1 MCVRDIEFTYFY
13 DFSFGCWNCSNS
25 IGPPSPKFK
34 WSTHYSCIGWKINE
48 IISGKEMNYIFL
60 IKLMK
65 RNDFILSLKQDFNMK
80 HTLEPISVSRCPL
93 SPVQAEFLDSS
104 RYYGTRMQCLLG
116 ICCKWKLAVIR
127 HLKLLQHNLCHC

>member
-34 WSTHYSCIGWKINE
+34 WSTHYSCIRWKINE

-65 RNDFILSLKQDFNMK
+65 RNDFILSLKQGFNK
-80 HTLEPISVSRCPL
+80 EHTLEPISVS
-93 SPVQAEFLDSS
+93 
-104 RYYGTRMQCLLG
+104 
-116 ICCKWKLAVIR
+116 
-127 HLKLLQHNLCHC
+127 